1 MDLVVAIRA
10 QRYAIPLVIVPP
22 STSESSVMDF
32 EVVAGAADL
41 ALPTIALQH
50 ALAQLLVCH
59 GVEPH
64 AGLFRRRERFTMLSH
79 AANILGRSAAVGS
92 TGT

>member
-1 MDLVVAIRA
+1 VAIRA
-10 QRYAIPLVIVPP
+10 QRYEIPLVIVPP

-41 ALPTIALQH
+41 ALPTIPLQH

-64 AGLFRRRERFTMLSH
+64 TGLFRT
-79 AANILGRSAAVGS
+79 GAVHDAFS
-92 TGT
+92 CRKQSRNVCR